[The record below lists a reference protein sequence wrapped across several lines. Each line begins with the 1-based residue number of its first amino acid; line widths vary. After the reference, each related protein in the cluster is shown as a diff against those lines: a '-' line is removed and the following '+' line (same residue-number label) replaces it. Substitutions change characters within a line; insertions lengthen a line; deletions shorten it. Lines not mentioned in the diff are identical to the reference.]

1 MNSNYWWKNTVVYEM
16 YLQSFKDS
24 NNDGIGDL
32 NGAIEKLE
40 YLKNLGI
47 GAIWLTPIYKSPLVD
62 NGYDISDYKDINP
75 IYGDLD
81 KFKEF
86 VDKANSLDI
95 KIVMDLVL
103 NHTSDQHE
111 WFKQARSSK
120 DNPYRDYYIW
130 RDEPSDI
137 NSVFGGSAWEY
148 DETTNQYYFHLFA
161 KEQPDLNWENPKVR
175 EEIAKT
181 VKWWC
186 DFGIKGFRLDVID
199 LIGKEVDK
207 KILNNGPNL
216 HKYLQDLR
224 VNSWKT
230 SDVMTVGECW
240 GATIDQAIQ
249 FSNDD
254 NQEFS
259 MVFNFEPILSFFSQE
274 HKFKKTPVDFVKF
287 KKIFE
292 KWQQGLFNKGW
303 SGLFLT
309 NHDMPRMV
317 SRFGNDKEYRIESS
331 KTISTAIY
339 LMQGTPFIHQ
349 GDEIG
354 MTNVNWT
361 DLNKYRDVEIL
372 NTYQTD
378 VLGKKNITHDEFIE
392 GVLEVGR
399 DHSRTPI
406 QWDDSEFAGF
416 SKTRPWIDVNDNYK
430 EVNAKN
436 DLANPNGIYNFLKS
450 LISFRNKSQYADI
463 ISNGW
468 FELIKADDQNIFAY
482 SRTFENKT
490 IKIISNWSEN
500 IVDISDIVNKND
512 EVLLNTE
519 SSFDDMKLQP
529 WQSIVVKKINNKS
542 LKIFRDFYLHFKDVF
557 FN

>member
-62 NGYDISDYKDINP
+62 NGYDISDYKDINL

-86 VDKANSLDI
+86 VDKADSLDI

-274 HKFKKTPVDFVKF
+274 HKFKK
-287 KKIFE
+287 
-292 KWQQGLFNKGW
+292 
-303 SGLFLT
+303 
-309 NHDMPRMV
+309 
-317 SRFGNDKEYRIESS
+317 
-331 KTISTAIY
+331 
-339 LMQGTPFIHQ
+339 
-349 GDEIG
+349 
-354 MTNVNWT
+354 
-361 DLNKYRDVEIL
+361 
-372 NTYQTD
+372 NTC
-378 VLGKKNITHDEFIE
+378 
-392 GVLEVGR
+392 
-399 DHSRTPI
+399 
-406 QWDDSEFAGF
+406 
-416 SKTRPWIDVNDNYK
+416 
-430 EVNAKN
+430 
-436 DLANPNGIYNFLKS
+436 
-450 LISFRNKSQYADI
+450 
-463 ISNGW
+463 W
-468 FELIKADDQNIFAY
+468 FC
-482 SRTFENKT
+482 
-490 IKIISNWSEN
+490 
-500 IVDISDIVNKND
+500 
-512 EVLLNTE
+512 
-519 SSFDDMKLQP
+519 
-529 WQSIVVKKINNKS
+529 
-542 LKIFRDFYLHFKDVF
+542 
-557 FN
+557 